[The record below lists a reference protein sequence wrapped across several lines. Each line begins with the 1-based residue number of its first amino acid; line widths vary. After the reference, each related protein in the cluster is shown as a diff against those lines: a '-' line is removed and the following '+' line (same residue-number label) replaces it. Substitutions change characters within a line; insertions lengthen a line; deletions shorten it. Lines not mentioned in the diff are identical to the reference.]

1 MKLNEYEA
9 EIIFD
14 ALDELLIVITDGYN
28 TKFKDKDKAEAVD
41 NGIEALEFVRNRIR
55 RRHDANTTA

>member
-28 TKFKDKDKAEAVD
+28 TKFKDKAKDQAVD

-55 RRHDANTTA
+55 GRHDTRTAT